1 MAHPQPITQARDQT
15 KGNTEAART
24 VGDEAAKV
32 DEQLDR
38 AAADLGRRG
47 AETVQSGVN
56 MAAQTFQGMTDQ
68 FTESAWKSVQSG
80 VDAASQGVQ
89 NASDQFAR
97 TLGFTG
103 EDSERLARQSAQ
115 NVEAI
120 TKFGSV
126 LSQALQETSRQ
137 WYALAQRQWQRNL
150 TGVSQLAHCRSGQD
164 FAAAQSA
171 LVRDSLAQMVE
182 DSRSI
187 AEMSLRAVNE
197 ASKVIAGAAQEGA
210 VQGRLAE
217 KRVS

>member
-1 MAHPQPITQARDQT
+1 LDQEMT
-15 KGNTEAART
+15 NSNNSHTRAQNKTEEQVYGTLEAARAG
-24 VGDEAAKV
+24 VEK
-32 DEQLDR
+32 L
-38 AAADLGRRG
+38 ADFRLQ
-47 AETVQSGVN
+47 A
-56 MAAQTFQGMTDQ
+56 
-68 FTESAWKSVQSG
+68 TESAWKSMQSG

-120 TKFGSV
+120 TKCGSV

-164 FAAAQSA
+164 FVAIQSV
-171 LVRDSLAQMVE
+171 LVREGLAQMVE

-187 AEMSLRAVNE
+187 AETSLRAVNE
-197 ASKVIAGAAQEGA
+197 ASKAIAGTAQGNAAQGRSGA
-210 VQGRLAE
+210 LAA
-217 KRVS
+217 